1 MLKNFI
7 AILIANLLGL
17 FIFVVAGLTTFNN
30 LKHILKDEIIS
41 GKVTAVNSL
50 NTYSKNGGGTLNAF
64 EFKLNTTKNV
74 SFLTSY
80 ERINYNISIGDSVT
94 LKKLYVGNTNSK
106 VLSINGQTINNFYG
120 VFDLVMLVAFVAI
133 ILIYSIYYKI
143 YNRKKYINKN
153 NQYTE
158 ILKRRKRP
166 ILKS

>member
-7 AILIANLLGL
+7 AILIANALGL

-30 LKHILKDEIIS
+30 LKHLFKDETIS
-41 GKVTAVNSL
+41 GKVTAVNVL

-64 EFKLNTTKNV
+64 EFKMDTVKNE

-80 ERINYNISIGDSVT
+80 ERLNYNINIGDFVT

-106 VLSINGQTINNFYG
+106 VLSINGQTINNFYSL
-120 VFDLVMLVAFVAI
+120 FDLAMLVAFIVI
-133 ILIYSIYYKI
+133 IIIYYIYYKM
-143 YNRKKYINKN
+143 YNRKKYVNKN

-158 ILKRRKRP
+158 ILKRKNHP